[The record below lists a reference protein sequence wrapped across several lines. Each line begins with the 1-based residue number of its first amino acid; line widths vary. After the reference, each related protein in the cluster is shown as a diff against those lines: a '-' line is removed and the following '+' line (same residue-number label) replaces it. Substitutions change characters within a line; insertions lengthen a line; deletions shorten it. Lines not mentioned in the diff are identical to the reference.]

1 MGRHDGISG
10 SIIDFE
16 RNHSI
21 RVASFRSQHELLY
34 LEAKMAQEMTLE
46 ELSLWAV
53 QAGLKLTRDELQCIL
68 PGVHR
73 SRIQVA
79 ELRGLMTDNLEPA
92 GVFLA
97 QKGHPR

>member
-1 MGRHDGISG
+1 
-10 SIIDFE
+10 
-16 RNHSI
+16 
-21 RVASFRSQHELLY
+21 
-34 LEAKMAQEMTLE
+34 MAQEMTLE

-53 QAGLKLTRDELQCIL
+53 QAGLKLTRDELQRIL

-79 ELRGLMTDNLEPA
+79 ELRDLMPDHLEPA

-97 QKGHPR
+97 QKGQPR

>member
-1 MGRHDGISG
+1 
-10 SIIDFE
+10 
-16 RNHSI
+16 
-21 RVASFRSQHELLY
+21 
-34 LEAKMAQEMTLE
+34 MAQEMTLE

-53 QAGLKLTRDELQCIL
+53 QAGLKFTRDELQRIL

-79 ELRGLMTDNLEPA
+79 ELRDLMTDNLEPA

-97 QKGHPR
+97 QKGQPR